1 MGIAGYLAELK
12 RIYKNHTHV
21 KIAGHTSEF
30 MFDIYWWTWKTT
42 IYWKNCWNEPI
53 KDVRISIFKMYSY
66 SSWDIECDRLKLV
79 SMGHLKN
86 AWRYY
91 RFTHEYHK
99 WHHFMY
105 GSWDMECNE
114 HNFLSFWTIF
124 WTFNPLT
131 VWKIKILKK

>member
-1 MGIAGYLAELK
+1 MWKLQGTPQNLCLTFIDELEK
-12 RIYKNHTHV
+12 QLFTK
-21 KIAGHTSEF
+21 
-30 MFDIYWWTWKTT
+30 
-42 IYWKNCWNEPI
+42 KNCWNEPI

-105 GSWDMECNE
+105 GSWDMECNG

-124 WTFNPLT
+124 WTFNHLT
-131 VWKIKILKK
+131 VWKIKILKKWKNCLKILSFYKCAP